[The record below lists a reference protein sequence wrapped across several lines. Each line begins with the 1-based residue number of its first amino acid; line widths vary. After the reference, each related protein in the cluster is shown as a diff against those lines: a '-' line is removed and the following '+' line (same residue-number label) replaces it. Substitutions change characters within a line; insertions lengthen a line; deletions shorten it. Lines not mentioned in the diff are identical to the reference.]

1 MKCKG
6 AEQSK
11 SMRRD
16 LQERFWQKVNK
27 TDSCWLWTG
36 ARLRTGYGSIR
47 IKKKSERAHRIA
59 YQIAVGD
66 IPEGCLILHSCDNKI
81 CVNPSHLKVGD
92 HRDNTLEAIERGLHP
107 VGERS
112 KKAKLSNLDVSLIRA
127 GLREGILG
135 SILAKRF
142 GVCEATISLIKRNK
156 TRIHIN
162 SK

>member
-1 MKCKG
+1 MKCKS

-11 SMRRD
+11 SMRKD

-36 ARLRTGYGSIR
+36 AKLKTGYGSIR
-47 IKKKSERAHRIA
+47 IKKKAERAHRIA
-59 YQIAVGD
+59 YQLAVGE
-66 IPEGCLILHSCDNKI
+66 IPAGGLILHSCDNKL

-92 HRDNTLEAIERGLHP
+92 RKENTCEAIERGLHP

-127 GLREGILG
+127 GLKEGISG
-135 SILAKRF
+135 ISLAKKF
-142 GVCEATISLIKRNK
+142 GVCQATISAIKNK
-156 TRIHIN
+156 QKRIHHN
-162 SK
+162 